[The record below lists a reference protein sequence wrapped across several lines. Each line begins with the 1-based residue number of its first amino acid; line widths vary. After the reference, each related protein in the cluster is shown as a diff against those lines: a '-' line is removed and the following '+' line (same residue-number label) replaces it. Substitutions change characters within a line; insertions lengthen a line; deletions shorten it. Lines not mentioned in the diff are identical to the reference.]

1 MTGKHPPD
9 DFHCPLCMQE
19 KTKSLPRQ
27 VSTFTTL
34 LPTGARIQM
43 DFGFY
48 KVDSIRGF
56 RSFLMCIKSRT
67 SYRWAYLRSNKKPP
81 IKLIVWFVKY
91 LRRYF
96 GFSVCVIQTD
106 GGGELWG
113 SQLLRKTLSEMEP
126 PVLVEPTGA
135 ETSSANGKAERSI
148 GLAGVTTQLLLGMS
162 NLEVVFWCF
171 ALLHGVILLNV

>member
-1 MTGKHPPD
+1 
-9 DFHCPLCMQE
+9 
-19 KTKSLPRQ
+19 
-27 VSTFTTL
+27 
-34 LPTGARIQM
+34 M

-56 RSFLMCIKSRT
+56 SLLLMCIESCT
-67 SYRWAYLRSNKKPP
+67 SYRWAYLRRNKKPP
-81 IKLIVWFVKY
+81 IKLIVWFIKY

-96 GFSVCVIQTD
+96 GFSVRVIRTD

-126 PVLVEPTGA
+126 PVMMEPTGV

-148 GLAGVTTQLLLGMS
+148 GLAGVTT
-162 NLEVVFWCF
+162 
-171 ALLHGVILLNV
+171 